1 MPTLQ
6 IHLTSWQPW
15 TKREEAG
22 DASAGV
28 YVIAKGGPDNQVYIG
43 KTWGED
49 GLRGRLRAFN
59 RSALTGQK
67 GHAGGVTYH
76 SMFGSSVDDLLFAT
90 HSTRVIRNDPAIL
103 NAYILYVERTLI
115 WEHVELH
122 GRAPVCNSE

>member
-1 MPTLQ
+1 MPTIQ
-6 IHLTSWQPW
+6 IHLTTWQPW
-15 TKREEAG
+15 VKREAAL
-22 DASAGV
+22 DAVAGV
-28 YVIAKGGPDNQVYIG
+28 YVIAKAVPDNQIYIG

-76 SMFGSSVDDLLFAT
+76 SMFGANVDDLLFAM
-90 HSTRVIRNDPAIL
+90 HSSMVIRDDPAIL
-103 NAYILYVERTLI
+103 NAYILYAERSLI

-122 GRAPVCNSE
+122 GRMPVCNSE